1 MGKRSALSAAGRLH
15 SAPPSGTA
23 AAHRPSC
30 SRRSRGRELRA
41 CGLIYSERVQSI
53 LGEHNRYSSSFQLR
67 SALCQPDQM
76 KPGKLPQRF
85 RSGRGCEKQQL
96 KFAAAEAA
104 DPWRLRLERVR
115 GKVDLYEEGR
125 IPGANQRI
133 LPPAA
138 YASLSLS
145 PFTTISVVV

>member
-1 MGKRSALSAAGRLH
+1 
-15 SAPPSGTA
+15 
-23 AAHRPSC
+23 
-30 SRRSRGRELRA
+30 
-41 CGLIYSERVQSI
+41 
-53 LGEHNRYSSSFQLR
+53 
-67 SALCQPDQM
+67 M

-145 PFTTISVVV
+145 HSRQFPWSSEISGSLALY